1 MNLWPDA
8 MRYRPLPRRL
18 ALAIIV
24 LMLCLPAGASA
35 QAPPT
40 PIDAYWAQVEA
51 TQAAVTALSGVS
63 PALRAERLAEL
74 AEPWQ
79 QITQVALEDGALIV
93 VDHSALLRAMQAESP
108 NLAQVEGILASLL
121 AARDHWPP
129 ASHSSADL
137 RSLASILQRAEFQV
151 EPATPSALRVWWDD
165 LIDRIDRFL
174 APLFPD
180 AVDGGAAAL
189 VNWLLNIAGLV
200 ALAGLVA
207 YALNELLKSLASE
220 AHLRGVSGEGGAPLT
235 ADSAFQRAQDLAE
248 GRDYRTAVRYLYLS
262 TLLTLDERG
271 LLRYDRSK
279 TNREYLRSVAGQ
291 PALAATL
298 REVIDVFDRVWYGF
312 QPLDAASYARYE
324 TRVAELRQ
332 P

>member
-1 MNLWPDA
+1 MNARTIGTPHRTLLW
-8 MRYRPLPRRL
+8 RL
-18 ALAIIV
+18 ALAIMA
-24 LMLCLPAGASA
+24 LALCAPGVARA

-40 PIDAYWAQVEA
+40 PIQEYWAQVEA
-51 TQAAVTALSGVS
+51 TYAAVQAMSDAS
-63 PALRAERLAEL
+63 RAERAARLALL

-79 QITQVALEDGALIV
+79 QITQVALGDGAV
-93 VDHSALLRAMQAESP
+93 VAVDNRALTRALLADPP
-108 NLAQVEGILASLL
+108 NLTRVEGMLSALL
-121 AARDHWPP
+121 AARDQWPLGG
-129 ASHSSADL
+129 HSAADL
-137 RSLASILQRAEFQV
+137 RSLETILRRAEFQV
-151 EPATPSALRVWWDD
+151 EPATPSRLAQWWED
-165 LIDRIDRFL
+165 LLERIDRFL
-174 APLFPD
+174 ARLLPESS
-180 AVDGGAAAL
+180 AGGAGRVLAALLNLAGVIALAAL
-189 VNWLLNIAGLV
+189 VAYTVNQLLL
-200 ALAGLVA
+200 
-207 YALNELLKSLASE
+207 SLAAE
-220 AHLRGVSGEGGAPLT
+220 AHLRMEGGDGGALLT
-235 ADSAFQRAQDLAE
+235 ADSAFQRAQELAE

-279 TNREYLRSVAGQ
+279 TNREYLRSVASQ

>member
-1 MNLWPDA
+1 MNARTDA
-8 MRYRPLPRRL
+8 ALLRRF
-18 ALAIIV
+18 APVIIA
-24 LMLCLPAGASA
+24 LMLCMPAVAGA

-40 PIDAYWAQVEA
+40 PIHEYWAQLEA
-51 TQAAVTALSGVS
+51 THAAVTVLSVVGQDQ
-63 PALRAERLAEL
+63 RAARLAEL

-79 QITQVALEDGALIV
+79 QITQVALEDGALV
-93 VDHSALLRAMQAESP
+93 AVDHSALLRAMQADPP
-108 NLAQVEGILASLL
+108 NLARVQGMLAALL
-121 AARDHWPP
+121 AAQAQWPAGRHDP
-129 ASHSSADL
+129 VDL
-137 RSLASILQRAEFQV
+137 RSLQAILRRAEFQI
-151 EPATPSALRVWWDD
+151 EPAEPSALRVWWDN
-165 LIDRIDRFL
+165 LIARINRWL
-174 APLFPD
+174 APLFPE
-180 AVDGGAAAL
+180 ATDGGAAAL
-189 VNWLLNIAGLV
+189 VAWLLNIAGVV

-207 YALNELLKSLASE
+207 YAVNELLKSLASE
-220 AHLRGVSGEGGAPLT
+220 AHLRTSGSDGGAPLT

-248 GRDYRTAVRYLYLS
+248 GHDFRTAVRYLYLS

-279 TNREYLRSVAGQ
+279 TNREYLRSVASQ

-324 TRVAELRQ
+324 TRVAELRR